1 MGEIMLKRTITGG
14 LIVLVLGL
22 ILWFSYIPAV
32 MKGSVALL
40 SLLAAG
46 EVIHVTGTGSNK
58 GLSALIL
65 LGMLALSMAE
75 IPNYF
80 PIMLVVFAAAVIYF
94 AVLCRRVEADK
105 PAGLC
110 HCAIVC
116 CVICVLFQSIAY
128 LRWEEHGLYYLIYAV
143 TLCIATD
150 VGAYLVGKALGK
162 HKLAPKISPNKTVEG
177 AAGGILLA
185 LMAALA
191 YGWWLNRTRIP
202 VRFEALAFYAV
213 LGSVLGQLGDLSMS
227 VVKRICG
234 VKDFGK
240 LLPGHGGVLDRF
252 DSQLFTLPFMLI
264 VVRVSGGF
272 FG

>member
-1 MGEIMLKRTITGG
+1 MLKRTITGG

-22 ILWFSYIPAV
+22 IAWFSYIPAV

-46 EVIHVTGTGSNK
+46 EVIHVTGTGRNK
-58 GLSALIL
+58 GVSALIL
-65 LGMLALSMAE
+65 LGVLALCVADF
-75 IPNYF
+75 PDYF
-80 PIMLVVFAAAVIYF
+80 PVMLVTFFAAVIYF
-94 AVLCRRVEADK
+94 AALCRRLKTEK

-116 CVICVLFQSIAY
+116 VVICILFQSIAY
-128 LRWEEHGLYYLIYAV
+128 LRWEEHGLYYLIFAV
-143 TLCIATD
+143 MLCIATD

-162 HKLAPKISPNKTVEG
+162 HKLAPRISPNKTVEG

-185 LMAALA
+185 LAAALA
-191 YGWWLNRTRIP
+191 YGCWLNKSRIP

-234 VKDFGK
+234 VKDFGR

-264 VVRVSGGF
+264 VVRVFGGF
-272 FG
+272 LG